1 MRPLRITSVL
11 TGAAVTGALLLASC
25 NAEPERSADDT
36 RDAGGEVLE
45 GTIRDEMIQFDQLR
59 SQGVPAEV
67 EAGDGAED
75 GAGDGTAD
83 GSSDDAAP
91 PSDPEAAEEPAQAEP
106 ADAG

>member
-45 GTIRDEMIQFDQLR
+45 GTISDEMIQFDQLR
-59 SQGVPAEV
+59 SQGVPAEI
-67 EAGDGAED
+67 EAED

-91 PSDPEAAEEPAQAEP
+91 ASDPEAAEEPAQAEP